1 MTTTTAKIGGST
13 HRMIWHTDH
22 GHARK
27 LAAYCTICGWHTD
40 NAGRRQLVARF
51 TSAHQP
57 TT

>member
-1 MTTTTAKIGGST
+1 MTTTAKISGST

-22 GHARK
+22 EHARK